1 MAKESKEVTV
11 SKGTVERMPRPASL
25 FADIDRMFDD
35 FFGRRW
41 MRPLAWPR
49 AFAEVA
55 EMPSLDIVD
64 REQDVL
70 VRVAVPGYR
79 KEDIEVSVS
88 NGMLTVKGE
97 MKSEKKEEKG
107 EYYAAEILR
116 GAFSR
121 TVALPADV
129 EDEKATATLKD
140 GILELVFPK
149 AEKSRRRTIAIS

>member
-11 SKGTVERMPRPASL
+11 SKGTVERLPRPASL
-25 FADIDRMFDD
+25 FAEMDRMFDE
-35 FFGRRW
+35 FFNRRW
-41 MRPLAWPR
+41 LRPLGWPR
-49 AFAEVA
+49 AFAEIG
-55 EMPSLDIVD
+55 ELPSVDVVD

-88 NGMLTVKGE
+88 NGVLTIKGE
-97 MKSEKKEEKG
+97 TKSEKKEEKG
-107 EYYAAEILR
+107 DYYAAEIMQ

-121 TVALPADV
+121 SIALPAEV
-129 EDEKATATLKD
+129 QEEKASASLKD

-149 AEKSRRRTIAIS
+149 AEKSKRRTISIS